1 MGTLLALSV
10 HLNVHVRGLILLLL
24 RMTCVLRSMHEMP
37 QACYD
42 GAMAMNA
49 RGQGV
54 QLKRAECFT
63 HACRALWPGNEELDS
78 SVVEAF
84 SS

>member
-1 MGTLLALSV
+1 
-10 HLNVHVRGLILLLL
+10 
-24 RMTCVLRSMHEMP
+24 MP

-49 RGQGV
+49 RGKGV

-63 HACRALWPGNEELDS
+63 HACRALWPGSGEMAA

-84 SS
+84 RD